1 MSTTMSVQTVKIGKR
16 EFVLVPK
23 RDFER
28 LAAKARKQAE
38 QELRDAGDV
47 TESRRRMKEPGGST
61 LAQMRARL
69 GR

>member
-1 MSTTMSVQTVKIGKR
+1 MSVQTLKIGKR

-28 LAAKARKQAE
+28 LAARARKQTE
-38 QELRDAGDV
+38 QEIQDAGDAAQ
-47 TESRRRMKEPGGST
+47 SRRRMKEHGGST
-61 LAQMRARL
+61 LAQVRARL

>member
-1 MSTTMSVQTVKIGKR
+1 MTVQTLKIGKR

-28 LAAKARKQAE
+28 IAAQARKQA
-38 QELRDAGDV
+38 QQGARDAGDV
-47 TESRRRMKEPGGST
+47 AESRRRMKEPGGST
-61 LAQMRARL
+61 LAQVRTRV